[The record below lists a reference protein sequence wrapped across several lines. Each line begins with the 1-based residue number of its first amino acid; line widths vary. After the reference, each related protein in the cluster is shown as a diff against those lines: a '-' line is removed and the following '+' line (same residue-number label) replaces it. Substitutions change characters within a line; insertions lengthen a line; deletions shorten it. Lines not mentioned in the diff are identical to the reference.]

1 MSGGGAPPPSLDDQW
16 RDWLAKGKT
25 DTEEDLNTTYNDFD
39 KNVLAI
45 ASAALGLSIA
55 FIKDIAHLGQAEWT
69 WALFWSWRAFGLC
82 ILTIMVSYRFSMQA
96 LKTHRDWL
104 YEVYEKRDNTIPKKT
119 GFNTAVGVCTEIASG
134 AFTCGLVLTLC
145 FVIKNAEALQND
157 LGRQS
162 AQTGQGG
169 PIVINHNEATS
180 VPPQKTGKRKTT
192 DKTRC
197 TKNDQRRYNP

>member
-1 MSGGGAPPPSLDDQW
+1 MSGGGVPPPSLDDQW

-25 DTEEDLNTTYNDFD
+25 ETEEDLNTTYNDFD

-69 WALFWSWRAFGLC
+69 WALFWSWGAFGLC

-96 LKTHRDWL
+96 LKIHRDWL
-104 YEVYEKRDNTIPKKT
+104 YEAYDKRDSAIPKKT
-119 GFNTAVGVCTEIASG
+119 GFDTAIGACTEIASG
-134 AFTCGLVLTLC
+134 AFICGLVLTLC
-145 FVIKNAEALQND
+145 FVIRNAEALQND
-157 LGRQS
+157 LGRRS

-169 PIVINHNEATS
+169 PVVINHNEVTS

-192 DKTRC
+192 NKAGC
-197 TKNDQRRYNP
+197 TNYERR

>member
-1 MSGGGAPPPSLDDQW
+1 MSSGGAPPPSLDDQW
-16 RDWLAKGKT
+16 RIWLAEGKT
-25 DTEEDLNTTYNDFD
+25 GTEEDLNTTYNNFD

-45 ASAALGLSIA
+45 SSAALGLSIA

-69 WALFWSWRAFGLC
+69 WTLFWSWGAFGLC

-96 LKTHRDWL
+96 LKIHRDWL
-104 YEVYEKRDNTIPKKT
+104 FEVYAKRDSAIPKKT
-119 GFNTAVGVCTEIASG
+119 GFNTAVGVCTEIASA
-134 AFTCGLVLTLC
+134 AFICGLVLTLC

-169 PIVINHNEATS
+169 PIVINHNEVTS
-180 VPPQKTGKRKTT
+180 VPPQKTGKRKTA

-197 TKNDQRRYNP
+197 AKNERRKCSP